1 MLRQNM
7 LGIDNF
13 KFIHLSEVDST
24 NVYAKSLILKEKTDN
39 FIVIADTQ
47 TSGKTTKS
55 NSVWDSPI
63 GNLYFTMAV
72 RIGKDYKKFT
82 HLLSFLVALSLVES
96 VKSISNTDVDIRIKW
111 PNDVLLNVK
120 KLSGILIEQEGD
132 YSIIG
137 IGVNIAHHPKNINI
151 KYPTTSL
158 ADANI
163 NTTPAE
169 FANILAKRIIQN
181 LNFFI
186 NDNFKSLVERI
197 KPYMYN
203 INKMVYLSFNNQNF
217 KGIFENIDSNGAIVI
232 KTDSGVMS
240 FLSAELTK
248 ENFI

>member
-1 MLRQNM
+1 MFDI
-7 LGIDNF
+7 GNF

-24 NVYAKSLILKEKTDN
+24 NVYAKSLISNGKTDN
-39 FIVIADTQ
+39 FIIVADIQ
-47 TSGKTTKS
+47 TNGKTTKS
-55 NSVWDSPI
+55 NSFWESPA

-72 RIGKDYKKFT
+72 RIGKEYKKFS
-82 HLLSFLVALSLVES
+82 HLLSFLTALSLVES
-96 VKSISNTDVDIRIKW
+96 VKSISKPDINIKIKW

-158 ADANI
+158 FDANI
-163 NTTPAE
+163 NTTTEE
-169 FANILAKRIIQN
+169 FANILAKMIIQN
-181 LNFFI
+181 LNFCI
-186 NDNFKSLVERI
+186 KDNFSSLVERI

-203 INKMVYLSFNNQNF
+203 INKMVYLSFNNQKF
-217 KGIFENIDSNGAIVI
+217 KGVFEGIDSNGAIVL
-232 KTDSGVMS
+232 KTDSGVIS